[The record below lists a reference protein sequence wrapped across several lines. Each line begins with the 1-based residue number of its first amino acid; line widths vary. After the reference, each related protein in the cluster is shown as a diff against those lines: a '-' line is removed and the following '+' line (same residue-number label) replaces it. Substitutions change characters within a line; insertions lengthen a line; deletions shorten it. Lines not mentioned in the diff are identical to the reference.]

1 MKPRHQRKKKTL
13 MDIDINI
20 TSARAE
26 NDRLL
31 NLASQA
37 SGIRSNVSRL
47 RASIDPK
54 ILERSNLRARL
65 LNAEKSIESLESDLL
80 LLHRTTAQNINTY
93 EEAETETISRVAA
106 LPDRLG

>member
-1 MKPRHQRKKKTL
+1 

-20 TSARAE
+20 TAARAE

-37 SGIRSNVSRL
+37 GGIKSNVSKVK
-47 RASIDPK
+47 ASIDPK
-54 ILERSNLRARL
+54 ILERCNLRARL
-65 LNAEKSIESLESDLL
+65 TNAEKSIESLENDLL
-80 LLHRTTAQNINTY
+80 LLHRTTSQNINTY
-93 EEAETETISRVAA
+93 EEAEMKTIARVST